1 MQPLIRCRN
10 LSRVFDVGGQPYVA
24 LHDVNVDIM
33 QGELVA
39 VIGPSGSG
47 KSTLL
52 NLVGT
57 LDRASSG
64 SLEINGQATTTMSEP
79 DLARLRNAQI
89 GFVFQQFNLLPR
101 YSAQRNV
108 EMPMIYAGTARSERH
123 ARALELLDFLG
134 LKDHAQKRP
143 TQMSGGQQQRVAIA
157 RSLANQPKLILADE
171 PTGALDSRTSAEVM
185 RLLIDL
191 NTNQHTTVIV
201 VTHDP
206 QVAAQCKR
214 QIRFSDGAIVEDTG
228 QGMQA

>member
-1 MQPLIRCRN
+1 MQNLIRCRD

-24 LHDVNVDIM
+24 LRDVSLDIA

-52 NLVGT
+52 NLIGT

-64 SLEINGQATTTMSEP
+64 SLEINGQATTALDDSG
-79 DLARLRNAQI
+79 LSRLRNTQI

-101 YSAQRNV
+101 YSALRNV
-108 EMPMIYAGTARSERH
+108 EMPMIYAGMPRAQRH
-123 ARALELLDFLG
+123 ARGMELLEFLG
-134 LKDHAQKRP
+134 LKDHAHKRP

-157 RSLANQPKLILADE
+157 RSLANRPKLILADE
-171 PTGALDSRTSAEVM
+171 PTGALDSRTSTEVM
-185 RLLIDL
+185 HLLIDL
-191 NTNQHTTVIV
+191 NKQEGTTVIV

-206 QVAAQCKR
+206 QIAAQCRR
-214 QIRFSDGAIVEDTG
+214 QVRFSDGRIVEDTVTG
-228 QGMQA
+228 ARA